1 MDLHAHLVDAHADAV
16 TIGRDGES
24 EEKLFFEIACPIC
37 DEHVKETLK
46 KRASMLEGYEREIR
60 MVAFDLLLYH
70 VQEKHP

>member
-1 MDLHAHLVDAHADAV
+1 MDLHAHLVDGHPDAV
-16 TIGRDGES
+16 TIGTDGEAI
-24 EEKLFFEIACPIC
+24 FFEMACPIC

-46 KRASMLEGYEREIR
+46 KRASALAGYEREIR

>member
-1 MDLHAHLVDAHADAV
+1 MDVHAHLVDDHPEAM
-16 TIGRDGES
+16 TIGREGET
-24 EEKLFFEIACPIC
+24 LFFEMSCPIC

-46 KRASMLEGYEREIR
+46 KRASMLAGYEREIR

>member
-1 MDLHAHLVDAHADAV
+1 MDLHAHLVDDHTDAV
-16 TIGRDGES
+16 TIGRDGE
-24 EEKLFFEIACPIC
+24 KLFFEMACPIC
-37 DEHVKETLK
+37 DEHVKETLR